1 MTGKKQHL
9 DYITEC
15 GPFTIDCN
23 LIIFSIEE
31 VEILKKYG
39 HWFAAIE
46 DGTLES
52 LTKKQQFFIDVCKG
66 LKQPMSIH
74 ELAWFRY
81 TERRKI
87 EKDKGDKLYQTPQLN
102 QDTFYSRQY
111 VKQLRKTVTKTV
123 WENHTQSL

>member
-46 DGTLES
+46 DGTLEPLS
-52 LTKKQQFFIDVCKG
+52 EKQQFFIDVCKG
-66 LKQPMSIH
+66 LKQPMSIY
-74 ELAWFRY
+74 ELVWFRY
-81 TERRKI
+81 AERRKI

-102 QDTFYSRQY
+102 QDTFYS
-111 VKQLRKTVTKTV
+111 T
-123 WENHTQSL
+123 